1 MVTVTDTAIEE
12 LVRVASVTRMGPN
25 QYLRLATPPLWQGDG
40 DFGIVTDGERTND
53 HIVEHEGS
61 PLLLIDEVLAEQ
73 LSKSVFDFKESPQ
86 GRGFTLDVY

>member
-1 MVTVTDTAIEE
+1 MVTVTDAAIEE
-12 LVRVASVTRMGPN
+12 LIRVASVTRLGPQ
-25 QYLRLATPPLWQGDG
+25 QYLRLATPPLWQGAG

-53 HIVEHEGS
+53 YVVRHEDR
-61 PLLLIDEVLAEQ
+61 PVLLIDEALAEQ